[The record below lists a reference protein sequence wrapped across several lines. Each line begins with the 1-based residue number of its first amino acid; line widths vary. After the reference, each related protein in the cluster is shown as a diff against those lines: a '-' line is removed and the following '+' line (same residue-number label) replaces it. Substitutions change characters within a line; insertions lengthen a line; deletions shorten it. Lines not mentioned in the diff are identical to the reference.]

1 MSDEEKP
8 VSSRVSRLAAFTR
21 DTFVDHVDRNGG
33 LNPCEGCGSTD
44 WTMALKENGKPDLLS
59 PPLFSSESVYLLL
72 PVTCG
77 KCGNVRLFNVGMIA
91 NIVDGENDA

>member
-1 MSDEEKP
+1 MGDEEKP
-8 VSSRVSRLAAFTR
+8 VSRRAARLAAFTR
-21 DTFVDHVDRNGG
+21 DTFIDHVERSGG

-44 WTMALKENGKPDLLS
+44 WTMALKENGKPDVLS

-77 KCGNVRLFNVGMIA
+77 KCGNVRLFNVGMIT
-91 NIVDGENDA
+91 NTDSEESDE